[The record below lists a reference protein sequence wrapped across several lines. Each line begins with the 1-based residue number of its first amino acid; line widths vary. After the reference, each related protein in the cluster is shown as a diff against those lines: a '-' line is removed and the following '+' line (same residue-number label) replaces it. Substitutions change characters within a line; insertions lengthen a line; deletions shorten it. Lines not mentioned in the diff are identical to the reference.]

1 MKKTPYQPEESSA
14 NKLAAKAMKR
24 KLEEADNS
32 TKQQDVGSST
42 RYVVVDLSVHK
53 KKDDDDGDLHLAQK
67 IMQNKQNTISGQ
79 ADDEYDFEDCPSGK
93 SWKKRR
99 GNDNNASEKAMAKR
113 ICTQEERS
121 LFCFENPN
129 RPRHLV
135 VAIANFTCLMLSRWE
150 PVVPGHCCIL
160 PVEFKS
166 SFGLDVIRGMLQLP
180 EEDMHRRQRH
190 ESMAAQKLA
199 VTKFVR
205 DWEPFDWTKQL
216 N

>member
-42 RYVVVDLSVHK
+42 RYVVLDLSVHK
-53 KKDDDDGDLHLAQK
+53 KKDDDGDLHLAQK

-99 GNDNNASEKAMAKR
+99 GNDNAASEKAMAKR
-113 ICTQEERS
+113 LRGSIPKD
-121 LFCFENPN
+121 FPYF
-129 RPRHLV
+129 H
-135 VAIANFTCLMLSRWE
+135 
-150 PVVPGHCCIL
+150 
-160 PVEFKS
+160 VEFGLDKGFVHVIDDEKQFKS
-166 SFGLDVIRGMLQLP
+166 SFGLDVITHKRHATATRGGHAP
-180 EEDMHRRQRH
+180 PSETRVRGG
-190 ESMAAQKLA
+190 
-199 VTKFVR
+199 TKAGSDKICSR
-205 DWEPFDWTKQL
+205 LGTI
-216 N
+216 